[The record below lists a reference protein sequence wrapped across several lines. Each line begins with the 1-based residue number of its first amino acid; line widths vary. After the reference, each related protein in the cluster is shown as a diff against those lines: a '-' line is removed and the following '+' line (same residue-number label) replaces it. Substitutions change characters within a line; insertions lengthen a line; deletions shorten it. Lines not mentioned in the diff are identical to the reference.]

1 MKKILALAVAGTLM
15 MTSSVC
21 VFATEGI
28 GITEGNTDTNT
39 SGGSIA
45 IPSRPAVELREQLNT
60 ANQNI
65 GRLESEKERQ
75 SEEIANLKAELQSQ
89 NARNEST
96 IKTLQQ
102 QFEAFR
108 QAQEKNY
115 ETLSNEKNSLSK
127 QLANTQKSLSDAVTA
142 RDKYQEKY
150 KTHQE
155 VQNN

>member
-28 GITEGNTDTNT
+28 GITEGNADTNT
-39 SGGSIA
+39 SGGSTA
-45 IPSRPAVELREQLNT
+45 IPSRPTVDLQEQLNT

-75 SEEIANLKAELQSQ
+75 AEEIANLKAELQSQ

-102 QFEAFR
+102 
-108 QAQEKNY
+108 
-115 ETLSNEKNSLSK
+115 
-127 QLANTQKSLSDAVTA
+127 
-142 RDKYQEKY
+142 
-150 KTHQE
+150 
-155 VQNN
+155 